1 LREEVAFV
9 IDLIERIAE
18 QDEAAMAELYDR
30 ASQLVYSLC
39 RRIVGDSDAAE
50 TAALDTFM
58 QVWRTADSFDDSR
71 GSVEAWLLTLARSRS
86 LDQRRRI
93 SATREAPSDVE
104 ASDDRPEEAPPSL
117 SAQRETDSIV
127 HNALDR
133 VSHQEREVID
143 FAYFEGMSH
152 SQIADHLNTPVG
164 TVKSRIRSGVG
175 KLRQILHPL
184 ERGFGS

>member
-1 LREEVAFV
+1 M

-18 QDEAAMAELYDR
+18 QDESAMGELYDR
-30 ASQLVYSLC
+30 ASRLVYSLC
-39 RRIVGDSDAAE
+39 RRIVGDPDAAE

-58 QVWRTADSFDDSR
+58 QVWRTADSFDDTR
-71 GSVEAWLLTLARSRS
+71 GSVEAWLLTLARTRS
-86 LDQRRRI
+86 LDQRRRL
-93 SATREAPSDVE
+93 SSTRESSAELTAAAEDS
-104 ASDDRPEEAPPSL
+104 PESAPPL
-117 SAQRETDSIV
+117 RTVQRETDSLLQD
-127 HNALDR
+127 ALDR
-133 VSHQEREVID
+133 VSHHEREVID

-152 SQIADHLNTPVG
+152 REIADHLNTPVG